1 MSPYPRQT
9 SRDPTLR
16 KQYTHC
22 QHSSVA
28 PQAPQF
34 PARRMCRRGH
44 PTRRPAAR
52 LDRSVE
58 QLVRQ
63 NKAAT
68 RRVARSSGNAQTAR
82 SSLLRKNRAS
92 ERAGK
97 LDWPW
102 KLNYT
107 GIRSHALAVRGS
119 TLGSGVG
126 VFGFRAWIIGKLP
139 QALFQSIAERFEYVR
154 AGLANVRFRFRANVC
169 HNVARV
175 FVQRR
180 YGSDH
185 PRVRNVLEPV
195 AVLFRGVITQ
205 LHMLFQHLR
214 FVRFGHLLPGFQ
226 QRRESL
232 LHFLSCFA
240 DPAFE
245 RAGQRAAEALQEL
258 LLLRRSLLRNFR
270 AAGLDLRKGSARRF
284 AHCIAKSRELF
295 AALSLNFVR
304 KGRRRCIGSFCEK
317 RPRPVKRLTH
327 HFFHLRL
334 RVLHKAEARMI
345 QFRREDARDL

>member
-9 SRDPTLR
+9 SKDPTLR
-16 KQYTHC
+16 RQYTHC
-22 QHSSVA
+22 RHSSVV

-44 PTRRPAAR
+44 PTLRPAA
-52 LDRSVE
+52 LSDRSVE

-68 RRVARSSGNAQTAR
+68 RGAAQSSGTAQTAQ
-82 SSLLRKNRAS
+82 SSLLRKNRVS

-102 KLNYT
+102 KIDYT
-107 GIRSHALAVRGS
+107 GIRAQVLAMRGNAF
-119 TLGSGVG
+119 GSGVG

-139 QALFQSIAERFEYVR
+139 QALFQRVAKRFEYLR
-154 AGLANVRFRFRANVC
+154 AGLADFRFRLRANVR

-175 FVQRR
+175 FVERR

-195 AVLFRGVITQ
+195 AVLFRGVIAQ
-205 LHMLFQHLR
+205 FHMLFQHLR
-214 FVRFGHLLPGFQ
+214 FVRFGHLLPGFK
-226 QRRESL
+226 QRSESL
-232 LHFLSCFA
+232 LHFFSCFA

-245 RAGQRAAEALQEL
+245 RAGQRAAEALQKL
-258 LLLRRSLLRNFR
+258 L
-270 AAGLDLRKGSARRF
+270 
-284 AHCIAKSRELF
+284 
-295 AALSLNFVR
+295 
-304 KGRRRCIGSFCEK
+304 
-317 RPRPVKRLTH
+317 
-327 HFFHLRL
+327 
-334 RVLHKAEARMI
+334 
-345 QFRREDARDL
+345 